1 MRSIPL
7 PDDDATQRAISMF
20 DRNSMVDG
28 HKVGVIYIA
37 EGQTEEAEILANTH
51 GSNDFTEFL
60 TELGI
65 LTRLKGASFNT
76 QGLDREMDSDGEF
89 TFAWRDRV
97 TEMVFHIPVMMP
109 TDEERDPQCV
119 NKKRH
124 TGNDFVNIIFNNS
137 GLPFRFDTF
146 PSEFNYVN
154 IVITPEARATTG
166 HVAKPGVTEPHQR
179 FYKVQ
184 VMSKPDFPQISPAA
198 ETKVLSG
205 RSLPAFVRQIALHA
219 SVFCLVWANREGGE
233 HVSSWRNRLREI
245 NRLREKHTPSAPSN
259 ITSPGPTPPSAGGIS
274 AGGGIGGQRE
284 SLGFRRT
291 SGPGFFASSGDG
303 LTSQRSSI
311 FSTATTATETDA
323 GGFVEGESL
332 ADGYVKF
339 FPQHVA
345 CTRCFHLFSM
355 ALFHPAGGTLLIG
368 SLPNPDTI
376 FPSGLPSVDAIA
388 RTAPVA
394 TKLDDTPS
402 EIPSRD
408 SGPPNILKIFHHT
421 IP

>member
-20 DRNSMVDG
+20 DRNSTVDG
-28 HKVGVIYIA
+28 HKVGVIYVA
-37 EGQTEEAEILANTH
+37 EGQTDEAEILANTH

-65 LTRLKGASFNT
+65 LTRLKGARFNT

-109 TDEERDPQCV
+109 TDKERDPRCV

-154 IVITPEARATTG
+154 IVIAPEARASTAR
-166 HVAKPGVTEPHQR
+166 VAEPVVTEPHQR

-184 VMSKPDFPQISPAA
+184 VVSQPDFPQISPAA

-245 NRLREKHTPSAPSN
+245 TRLREKHTPTTPSN
-259 ITSPGPTPPSAGGIS
+259 VTSPGPTPASAGGIS
-274 AGGGIGGQRE
+274 AGGGMGGQRE

-311 FSTATTATETDA
+311 FSTATTATETDP

-332 ADGYVKF
+332 ADGYVKSF
-339 FPQHVA
+339 FTAFGLHSVLP
-345 CTRCFHLFSM
+345 SSSI
-355 ALFHPAGGTLLIG
+355 ALFHLAGEHLLIG
-368 SLPNPDTI
+368 SPTNLGTI
-376 FPSGLPSVDAIA
+376 SPSGLPSVKAIA

-394 TKLDDTPS
+394 TQLGDTS
-402 EIPSRD
+402 SGILSRD
-408 SGPPNILKIFHHT
+408 SGPPKVLNLSTTRH
-421 IP
+421 